1 MFIENKYKLW
11 YFNIIY
17 HAQNRQLNKNI
28 YVEKHHIIPKCMN
41 GDNSINNIAVLT
53 AREHF
58 ICHKLLIKFVIS
70 NFHKIK
76 MKHALGKFV
85 QCNRN
90 QRRLLTSHQYES
102 ARKAIIEARTGQK
115 HTIDSRNK
123 MSITRK
129 GRIPWNKGKKGS
141 QVVTEEMKIARS
153 IRLKGK
159 TFTDR
164 FGEERAQLIK
174 QQITNSKLGKP
185 SGMLGKKHSLET
197 RLKQSKPKQG
207 SPHIRLICP
216 NCNLPDKT
224 PRHIRLYSKL
234 DKISYT

>member
-76 MKHALGKFV
+76 MKH
-85 QCNRN
+85 
-90 QRRLLTSHQYES
+90 
-102 ARKAIIEARTGQK
+102 RTIFK
-115 HTIDSRNK
+115 
-123 MSITRK
+123 
-129 GRIPWNKGKKGS
+129 
-141 QVVTEEMKIARS
+141 
-153 IRLKGK
+153 
-159 TFTDR
+159 
-164 FGEERAQLIK
+164 LI
-174 QQITNSKLGKP
+174 
-185 SGMLGKKHSLET
+185 
-197 RLKQSKPKQG
+197 
-207 SPHIRLICP
+207 
-216 NCNLPDKT
+216 
-224 PRHIRLYSKL
+224 
-234 DKISYT
+234 